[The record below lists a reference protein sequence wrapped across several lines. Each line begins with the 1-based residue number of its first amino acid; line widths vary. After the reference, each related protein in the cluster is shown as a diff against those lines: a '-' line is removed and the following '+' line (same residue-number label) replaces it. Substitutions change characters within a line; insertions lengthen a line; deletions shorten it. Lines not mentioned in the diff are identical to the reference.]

1 MTVEG
6 DVGWTAFGVEKMSL
20 KSKPEIPESVVQ
32 FQEQLR
38 ESKPLWNRNILTV
51 FLPGFLLFGWGGPLG
66 LLTPT
71 GKPHDIRWMIYAGIA
86 LCVVGA
92 VRGAII
98 ASRYWRCP
106 VCNRFQSPQWRIPY
120 RSCLGCGARLSMGI
134 KDSS

>member
-1 MTVEG
+1 MPYRVVEL
-6 DVGWTAFGVEKMSL
+6 SL
-20 KSKPEIPESVVQ
+20 KSKPDEVIPESVAR

-38 ESKPLWNRNILTV
+38 EFTPLWNRNILLF

-66 LLTPT
+66 LLTPED
-71 GKPHDIRWMIYAGIA
+71 KPHDIRWMIYTGIA

-98 ASRYWRCP
+98 ASRYRRCP
-106 VCNRFQSPQWRIPY
+106 VCNRFQLPEWRLAY
-120 RSCLGCGARLSMGI
+120 RSCTGCGARLSLGV